1 MKDNNDINTIYNLKK
16 YVERIGGD
24 LQTKRNWLI
33 ENDLFINLVWFPTDL
48 RGQGLGT
55 KIMREIIDY
64 GNRTNTPITLEASS
78 YEENTDFDLEDWYLR
93 LGFEFQGGSGDY
105 GLYMVKFPELRRT
118 SVNAKKKTK
127 KSRK

>member
-33 ENDLFINLVWFPTDL
+33 ENDLFINLIWFPTDL

-78 YEENTDFDLEDWYLR
+78 YEDTN
-93 LGFEFQGGSGDY
+93 
-105 GLYMVKFPELRRT
+105 VI
-118 SVNAKKKTK
+118 
-127 KSRK
+127 

>member
-33 ENDLFINLVWFPTDL
+33 ENDLFINLIWFPTDL

-78 YEENTDFDLEDWYLR
+78 YEDTNFI
-93 LGFEFQGGSGDY
+93 
-105 GLYMVKFPELRRT
+105 
-118 SVNAKKKTK
+118 
-127 KSRK
+127 

>member
-1 MKDNNDINTIYNLKK
+1 MQNDNDNNTIYNLKK
-16 YVERIGGD
+16 SVEKLGGD

-33 ENDLFINLVWFPTDL
+33 KNDLFINLIWLPTDL
-48 RGQGLGT
+48 RNRGLGN
-55 KIMREIIDY
+55 KIMKEIIEY

-78 YEENTDFDLEDWYLR
+78 YEDTDFNLEDWYLK
-93 LGFEFQGGSGDY
+93 LGFEFEGSSGDY
-105 GLYMVKFPELRRT
+105 GLYMIKFPDLQKV